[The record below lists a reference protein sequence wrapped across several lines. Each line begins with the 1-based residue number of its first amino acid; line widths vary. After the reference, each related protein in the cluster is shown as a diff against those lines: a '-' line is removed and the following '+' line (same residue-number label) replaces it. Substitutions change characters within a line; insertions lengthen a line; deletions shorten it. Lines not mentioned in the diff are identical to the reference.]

1 MGGGRDGDSDGS
13 NFLGKGGGGINT
25 LQIRLDQLL
34 GSWWQP
40 LCQARYHK
48 TEAIF
53 NNDQRW
59 YWRTTRVFLPF
70 LSHPLLTRHR
80 LISNTQFL
88 PFFDPFFRFFFSS
101 KQIPKKCSR
110 DKCKLAVVFLI
121 ILSFFSFPFFPP
133 FLLIVSQSLTT
144 FLRGTFL
151 FRGWRCRSLKLGTSR
166 IFRVIRKDRSK
177 I

>member
-53 NNDQRW
+53 NNDRRW

-88 PFFDPFFRFFFSS
+88 PFFDPFLRFFFSS

-110 DKCKLAVVFLI
+110 DKCKLAAVFLI
-121 ILSFFSFPFFPP
+121 ILSFLFFSFFSPLSFNRFAIPDHISSRNISLSRMTMP
-133 FLLIVSQSLTT
+133 VIKAWNQSDL
-144 FLRGTFL
+144 
-151 FRGWRCRSLKLGTSR
+151 SR
-166 IFRVIRKDRSK
+166 N
-177 I
+177 